1 MLTATMHRTQTL
13 DGGGDNRTDHQG
25 LHGNRMLSP
34 HLPTMMSSLSAAWG
48 LMRVQMSMVNRV
60 LLLLKME
67 AREDMRAA
75 SITASIRPR
84 KPAGRG
90 VKKEV

>member
-1 MLTATMHRTQTL
+1 
-13 DGGGDNRTDHQG
+13 
-25 LHGNRMLSP
+25 
-34 HLPTMMSSLSAAWG
+34 MSSLSAACG
-48 LMRVQMSMVNRV
+48 RRRVQMSMVKRV

-84 KPAGRG
+84 SPEEGEREGEREGWTQGKF
-90 VKKEV
+90 